1 MLAHKDVLLD
11 GMVAVVTGGGQG
23 IGEGVA
29 RNFAAFGARVVVA
42 DKNEAQAD
50 RVADLV
56 TESGG
61 EALAV
66 RCDIRNR
73 DDVERLFDEVAGTF
87 ASTDILVNNAGGVR
101 RASFLDLGV
110 EGWRK
115 HIDLNLYGVLH
126 PTELAARQMIA
137 AGRGGSVINIAS
149 IEAVRAAPFRSVYG
163 ACKAAMLSLTQTL
176 ALEFAEHGI
185 RVNAI
190 APDTVVTPGMGFDR
204 PEFRD
209 RLAAPLASYVP
220 AGGPGDPDDI
230 AGACVYLASRLGR
243 YTTGATLHVDGGT
256 WAAAGWTKDDH
267 GRWETFQGLADLG
280 DAASRRPARSGTAT
294 SRVTSVEE

>member
-1 MLAHKDVLLD
+1 MLEHKDVLLD

-23 IGEGVA
+23 IGEGVV
-29 RNFAAFGARVVVA
+29 RNFAAFGAKVVIA
-42 DKNEAQAD
+42 DKNEERAN
-50 RVADLV
+50 RVAEQV
-56 TESGG
+56 TGSGG

-66 RCDIRNR
+66 RCDIRVR
-73 DDVERLFDEVAGTF
+73 KDVEHLFEQVGSTF
-87 ASTDILVNNAGGVR
+87 AATDILVNNAGGVR

-115 HIDLNLYGVLH
+115 HIDLNLYGLLH

-137 AGRGGSVINIAS
+137 AGRGGSIINIAS
-149 IEAVRAAPFRSVYG
+149 IEAVRAAPLRSVYG
-163 ACKAAMLSLTQTL
+163 ACKAAMLSLTETL

-204 PEFRD
+204 PEFKD
-209 RLAAPLASYVP
+209 RLAGPLAQYVP
-220 AGGPGDPDDI
+220 LGHPGDPDDI
-230 AGACVYLASRLGR
+230 AGACVYLSSRLGR

-256 WAAAGWTKDDH
+256 WAAAGWMKDSQ
-267 GRWETFQGLADLG
+267 GRWETFRGLADLG
-280 DAASRRPARSGTAT
+280 DAASRRRA
-294 SRVTSVEE
+294 